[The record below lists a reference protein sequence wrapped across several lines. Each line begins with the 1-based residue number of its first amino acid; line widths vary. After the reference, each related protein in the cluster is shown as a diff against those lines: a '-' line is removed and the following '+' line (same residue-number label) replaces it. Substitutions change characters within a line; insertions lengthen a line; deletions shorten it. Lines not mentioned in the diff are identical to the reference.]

1 LKKKLEFRTPVGK
14 KNRPA
19 AGRPIERYEQKKIAT
34 LTIKIFVPPTPSG
47 LFAIDNQ
54 VSNTI
59 GPGAFRGGVVQF
71 TYSGFDFTILQAGIF
86 L

>member
-1 LKKKLEFRTPVGK
+1 LEFRTIVVK

-54 VSNTI
+54 LT
-59 GPGAFRGGVVQF
+59 
-71 TYSGFDFTILQAGIF
+71 
-86 L
+86 